1 MIELIVE
8 RWSYPDGRTEF
19 FWSLWQDGTRV
30 QFSDR
35 HDSAES
41 AEAEARDFC
50 RRALGAAPDK
60 VTHL

>member
-1 MIELIVE
+1 MVELIVE
-8 RWSYPDGRTEF
+8 RWSYPDGGTEF

-30 QFSDR
+30 HFSER
-35 HDSAES
+35 HGSSEA

-50 RRALGAAPDK
+50 RRALGTAPDR